1 MTPFLD
7 LISRCVNGYLR
18 NHDLIDNSFLA
29 ASSRGWSVPPRSR
42 VSHVTFDGVN
52 GPVRIRV
59 SGNNLANSLMAWQII
74 CSGFIDQ
81 KVCVELSF
89 LYKKGG
95 SLSSKELRATFKVG
109 HLCTDREKLSL
120 AETGILPSSANI
132 QNICFGLSRRERR
145 IGKRSTQKHG
155 FRHTTP

>member
-1 MTPFLD
+1 MGAFLKKILKIQPKTLTFD
-7 LISRCVNGYLR
+7 SVNG
-18 NHDLIDNSFLA
+18 
-29 ASSRGWSVPPRSR
+29 R
-42 VSHVTFDGVN
+42 VRVQ
-52 GPVRIRV
+52 V
-59 SGNNLANSLMAWQII
+59 SGNNVANSWMSWQII

-132 QNICFGLSRRERR
+132 QNICFGLFEARKTDRKTEHAKARFPSYSL
-145 IGKRSTQKHG
+145 ILLAFDQSIQK
-155 FRHTTP
+155 PW